1 MHILITGHTGFKGAW
16 LTALLHQLGH
26 EVSGISLPAVEDGA
40 FLSANLEGLL
50 KSHKICDVRE
60 KAELNIAIRGV
71 NPDAVIHMAAQPLV
85 LESYSDP
92 AGTIE
97 TNVFGTLNVLE
108 SCREVSGVKA
118 VLVVTT
124 DKVYKD
130 NHSGNYSEDDALGGF
145 DPYSA
150 SKAMADILS
159 QSYGNLG
166 LNYAIGI
173 ARAGNV
179 IGLGD
184 VSENRLIPDI
194 TRAFVQGEALSLRN
208 LGAVRPWQH
217 VLDCVYGYVLALQ
230 KLVHGHNSGPGALVL
245 NFGPEP
251 SGYKTVAEVVTQAR
265 RELGSLEVDTVSSEL
280 KETSFLTLNSSK
292 ARHMLEWRD
301 RLNFESAIEWSL
313 ESIDSGLDR
322 DLMMRQISRYLAL

>member
-40 FLSANLEGLL
+40 FLSANLEALL
-50 KSHKICDVRE
+50 KSHKMCDVRD
-60 KAELNIAIRGV
+60 KAELNKAIRGI
-71 NPDAVIHMAAQPLV
+71 NPDAVIHMAAQPIV

-92 AGTIE
+92 AGTME

-130 NHSGNYSEDDALGGF
+130 NHTGNYSEDDALGGF

-150 SKAMADILS
+150 SKAMADILT
-159 QSYGNLG
+159 QSYGNLA

-217 VLDCVYGYVLALQ
+217 VLDCVYGYVLTLQ
-230 KLVHGHNSGPGALVL
+230 TLIDGHNSGPGALVL

-251 SGYKTVAEVVTQAR
+251 SGYKTVGEVVTQAR
-265 RELGSLEVDTVSSEL
+265 YELESLEVKTVSSEL

-301 RLNFESAIEWSL
+301 RLNFESAIGWSL

-322 DLMMRQISRYLAL
+322 DLMMRQISRYLSL